1 MRFNPKLL
9 IPVCLLSGAMLLA
22 SMTLIQQAPKEEN
35 EKAVNLKVLPKNISH
50 KDLDR
55 IMGQWASSLGV
66 KCGFCHAR
74 NEETKKTDFPSDAK
88 PEKLMARKMY
98 LMAAKLNKKYFKA
111 EKDSLNMMKLSS
123 VNCYTCHRGVAH
135 LEAATWPKR
144 GGGPGPGP
152 GGPGVQSGPGA
163 GGAPSP
169 DKKP

>member
-22 SMTLIQQAPKEEN
+22 SMTLIQQAPKED

-66 KCGFCHAR
+66 KCNFCHVR
-74 NEETKKTDFPSDAK
+74 NEELKKTDFASDAK

-144 GGGPGPGP
+144 GGGPGAVPA
-152 GGPGVQSGPGA
+152 GPGA
-163 GGAPSP
+163 QAGPGMGGAPSP